1 MAYAIDTVQAAPA
14 AQPAPVAEPSSATP
28 PPAITTLGAGD
39 ETQTVD
45 DVVVV
50 AERPAVLNQIDR
62 RIYEVGRDPAAQ
74 TSPVIE
80 ILEKVPSVSVDPS
93 GRLRLLGQS
102 NVTVLIDGQKP
113 VNEQAV
119 LRSLTGADIDRIE
132 VMTNPGVQYGPV
144 GTGGIIN
151 IITKRR
157 TTPGVTGTM
166 ATTVDT
172 RGAARFT
179 VSPILTRDRWTLTSN
194 LSLSGGQQEDRSS
207 VSREVFATPVTAVV
221 VTDEFRTGETDDRSA
236 SGALK
241 IDYRLSENRSLN
253 GGVEVGYSFRDGDQ
267 LGRFVSADMPT
278 TNHLERIMDSSRYD
292 SAAVTFGYSRTG
304 PRDGEEL
311 TLAARIDDA
320 DIRQDRLFA
329 SDYGVGAT
337 SNSVF
342 RTIERSGYDNESLKL
357 DYKRPLDGGRIVTAG
372 LNWARDGRSLERDV
386 QVLNGSVSASAQR
399 LDSVRTVT
407 AAYATIQVERAGFT
421 ILPGLRL
428 EYQNLDVGSTGLID
442 GDSGFDLYPSLHVSR
457 SLGDDLALNLSYS
470 LRIDRPDG
478 WLLDP
483 VPTYSRTLEAFRGN
497 PDLGPQTTDSFE
509 VKLDYTRPRYSLGAN
524 LYAKET
530 RDLWTPIQTLFPDG
544 VALSTIINAGRGA
557 SRGLELSARG
567 KLGER
572 FSYVATT
579 NLFAR
584 TQRVLEASGVGDRT
598 SFVYSGNGQLEY
610 AAAAQDGM
618 EADKIQLAITWYGPQ
633 RFLETES
640 DAWFGANLTW
650 RHPVSKRATA
660 VLVVRNAFNNAG
672 SRSRTV
678 TGTFAEASRYD
689 NQGTELRVSL
699 TWRLGVLP

>member
-1 MAYAIDTVQAAPA
+1 MAYVIDTVQAAPA
-14 AQPAPVAEPSSATP
+14 VQSAPAPEPSSATP
-28 PPAITTLGAGD
+28 PPATPPPDAGD

-62 RIYEVGRDPAAQ
+62 RIYDIGRDPVAQ

-119 LRSLTGADIDRIE
+119 LRTLTGANVDRIE

-151 IITKRR
+151 IITRQR
-157 TTPGVTGTM
+157 TTPGVTGMVT
-166 ATTVDT
+166 ATVDT
-172 RGAARFT
+172 LGAVRLT

-194 LSLSGGQQEDRSS
+194 LSLSDGQQDNRSS
-207 VSREVFATPVTAVV
+207 VSREVFATLVTPAV
-221 VTDEFRTGETDDRSA
+221 VTDEFRTGETDDRSV
-236 SGALK
+236 SGAFK
-241 IDYRLSENRSLN
+241 VNYRLSENRNLN
-253 GGVEVGYSFRDGDQ
+253 GGIEVSRSGQDGEQ
-267 LGRFVSADMPT
+267 QGRFISADAPA
-278 TNHLERIMDSSRYD
+278 TNHLERITGDNRYD
-292 SAAVTFGYSRTG
+292 GAAVTFGYSRTG

-357 DYKRPLDGGRIVTAG
+357 DYKRPLDGGRVVTAG

-386 QVLNGSVSASAQR
+386 QVLNGPVSASARR
-399 LDSVRTVT
+399 LDSVRNVA

-421 ILPGLRL
+421 VLPGLRL
-428 EYQNLDVGSTGLID
+428 EYQNLDVGSTGLIE

-457 SLGDDLALNLSYS
+457 PFGEDLTLNLSYS

-483 VPTYSRTLEAFRGN
+483 VPTYSRALEAFRGN
-497 PDLGPQTTDSFE
+497 PDLRPQTTDSFE
-509 VKLDYTRPRYSLGAN
+509 AKLDYTRPRYSLGAN

-530 RDLWTPIQTLFPDG
+530 RDLWTPTQTLFPDG
-544 VALSTIINAGRGA
+544 LVLSTIINAGRGA
-557 SRGLELSARG
+557 SRGLELSVRG

-584 TQRVLEASGVGDRT
+584 TQRVLEADGVGDRT

-610 AAAAQDGM
+610 AAPAQDGM

-633 RFLETES
+633 RYLETAS

-678 TGTFAEASRYD
+678 TDAFAEASRYD
-689 NQGTELRVSL
+689 NQGPQLRVSL